1 MNGKLYKVHRCQC
14 SYSLGNK
21 SLELFTLPENPRYT
35 YKAVMVWAII
45 FILPTNISRKKK
57 ALYLFN
63 AIFKYI
69 YFNWEFF
76 FLFIKLHWSF

>member
-57 ALYLFN
+57 SPLLTNKMFIPATLFFGTYL
-63 AIFKYI
+63 
-69 YFNWEFF
+69 
-76 FLFIKLHWSF
+76 KLVVKREK

>member
-57 ALYLFN
+57 SPLLV
-63 AIFKYI
+63 
-69 YFNWEFF
+69 
-76 FLFIKLHWSF
+76 